1 MDGLTPLLI
10 DCDPGIDDMVALL
23 LACASPEVEL
33 LGVSTVAGN
42 VGGALTA
49 RNALDVLALAGRPDV
64 PVAVGADRP
73 LVVAGLRGHRGAHGD
88 SGLGGA
94 RLPVSPAEPVGVH
107 AVSFLAAAIE
117 SADRPVTLVA
127 TGPLTN
133 VALLFAVYPAVAAR
147 LGRLVVMGGAAGG
160 GNITP
165 VAEFNVWAD
174 PEAAYRVL
182 TAPGLARVVPTTVV
196 GLDVTLRT
204 LIGPVDAARLR
215 AAGGAGSLVA
225 DAIAEYVHGAPAGG
239 GVPMHDA
246 VAVAEAVRPGILECR
261 PARVVVD
268 HGLGAERGR
277 TRVDPVGPGGSSG
290 VSVAVGADFAAVVR
304 FVLDRIV

>member
-1 MDGLTPLLI
+1 MRPLLI

-42 VGGALTA
+42 VGLEFTT

-64 PVAVGADRP
+64 PVAAGAERP
-73 LVVAGLRGHRGAHGD
+73 LVVDGLAAHRGAHGD

-94 RLPVSPAEPVGVH
+94 RLPSSPAGAVDAH
-107 AVSFLAAAIE
+107 AVPFLAEAIRGA
-117 SADRPVTLVA
+117 SAPVTLVA
-127 TGPLTN
+127 VGPLTN
-133 VALLFAVYPAVAAR
+133 VALLYALYPEVAAS
-147 LGRLVVMGGAAGG
+147 LGRLVVMGGAIGA

-165 VAEFNVWAD
+165 AAEFNVWAD

-182 TAPGLARVVPTTVV
+182 SAPGLSRVVPTTMV

-204 LIGPVDAARLR
+204 LIGVAEAARLR
-215 AAGGAGSLVA
+215 SAGGAGAVVA
-225 DAIAEYVHGAPAGG
+225 DAIAEYVHGAPGDG

-246 VAVAEAVRPGILECR
+246 VAVAEAVRPGLLECR
-261 PARVVVD
+261 PCRIEVD
-268 HGLGAERGR
+268 HGF
-277 TRVDPVGPGGSSG
+277 GPGRGNTLVDFGG
-290 VSVAVGADFAAVVR
+290 VGASVAVGADYAAVAA
-304 FVLDRIV
+304 FVLGRIV

>member
-1 MDGLTPLLI
+1 MDGLRPLLI
-10 DCDPGIDDMVALL
+10 DCDPGVDDMVALL
-23 LACASPEVEL
+23 LACASPEVSL

-49 RNALDVLALAGRPDV
+49 RNALDVLALAGRADV

-73 LVVAGLRGHRGAHGD
+73 LVVAGLRGRRGAHGD
-88 SGLGGA
+88 TGLGGA

-107 AVSFLAAAIE
+107 AVPFLAAAIE
-117 SADRPVTLVA
+117 ASERPVTLVA
-127 TGPLTN
+127 LGPLTN
-133 VALLFAVYPAVAAR
+133 VALLFALYPDVAAR
-147 LGRLVVMGGAAGG
+147 LGRLVVMGGAAGA
-160 GNITP
+160 GNVTP

-182 TAPGLARVVPTTVV
+182 SAPGLPRVVPTTMV

-204 LIGPVDAARLR
+204 LIGPADAAGLR
-215 AAGGAGSLVA
+215 AAGGAGPVVA
-225 DAIAEYVHGAPAGG
+225 DAIAGYVSGVPAGG

-261 PARVVVD
+261 PARVEVD
-268 HGLGAERGR
+268 HGFGPERGR
-277 TRVDPVGPGGSSG
+277 TRVGPGGAG
-290 VSVAVGADFAAVVR
+290 VSVAVGADFPAVVR
-304 FVLDRIV
+304 FVLERIV